1 LNRLNLL
8 RRNADAPVTPFRFIS
23 VLSGKGG
30 VGKSLIAYNLA
41 ERISARGLKVLL
53 VDADFRCGNLHILAN
68 VHCDYGM
75 RQFIS
80 GVLSLNEAVTAI
92 NDRLDLLPTSWNEN
106 VIDAG
111 DIMGTAQWMQN
122 LREQSLSYD
131 YVIIDHGSGVS
142 DQIAVM
148 AHACD
153 LNLLALVP
161 EITSIADCYGL
172 YKYLISTN
180 DNIVC
185 RLIINRLEQP
195 DEVEYIRKKFNALS
209 ERFLSHTP
217 GFAGYLPESD
227 DFRKAVAAQLPLAAV
242 SPESLALQALNKL
255 CRDLVG
261 ETVKSNSAALNN
273 QNSINKTSVIADI

>member
-1 LNRLNLL
+1 L
-8 RRNADAPVTPFRFIS
+8 RGNADAPVTPFRFIS